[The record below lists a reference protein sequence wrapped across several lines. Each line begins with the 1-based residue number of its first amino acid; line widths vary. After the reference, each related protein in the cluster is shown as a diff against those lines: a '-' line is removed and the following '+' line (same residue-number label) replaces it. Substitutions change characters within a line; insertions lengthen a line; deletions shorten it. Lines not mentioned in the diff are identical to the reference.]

1 MSEFSDRAK
10 RISELF
16 SEADIKAMKEK
27 EEDLNAKTTERRC

>member
-16 SEADIKAMKEK
+16 SEADLKAMKEK
-27 EEDLNAKTTERRC
+27 KDKETKE

>member
-16 SEADIKAMKEK
+16 SEADLKAMKDKK
-27 EEDLNAKTTERRC
+27 EVKE